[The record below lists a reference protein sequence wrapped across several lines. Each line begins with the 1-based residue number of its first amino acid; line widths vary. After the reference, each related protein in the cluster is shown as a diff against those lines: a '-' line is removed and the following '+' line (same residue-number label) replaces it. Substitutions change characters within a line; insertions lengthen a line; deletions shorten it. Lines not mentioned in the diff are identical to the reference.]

1 MSVTITKLSNSLGAV
16 VGGVDLSQPMS
27 DAVSEQITRA
37 WREHLLLVF
46 RDQHLDFKQYV
57 AFGRRFGE
65 LEQHLH
71 QASDYLHPEHPEI
84 YSITNKEMNGKP
96 SETRDIGREW
106 HTDKSYTVRP
116 LKATMLYCKQIPEAG
131 GDTMFTN
138 LYRAYETLSPALQA
152 MLDDVWA
159 VHDFS
164 KRLGN
169 LATYLD
175 TEKIA
180 ARRKSSPPVHHPVV
194 RVHPDT
200 GRKALYVSK
209 AVTTRFRGMTPA
221 ESEGLLSYLFEH
233 SVRPEL
239 TLRHRWHVNDV
250 GIWDNR
256 CTLHLALK
264 DFEHSSPRHMYRMAV
279 VGDTLGQVVQ

>member
-1 MSVTITKLSNSLGAV
+1 MSLTITKLSHALGAV
-16 VGGVDLSQPMS
+16 VSGVDLAQPMS
-27 DAVSEQITRA
+27 EVVFEKITQA

-46 RDQHLDFKQYV
+46 RDQQLDFKQYV
-57 AFGRRFGE
+57 AFGSRFGE
-65 LEQHLH
+65 LERHLH

-84 YSITNKEMNGKP
+84 YSITNREMNGKP
-96 SETRDIGREW
+96 SETRDVGREW

-116 LKATMLYCKQIPEAG
+116 LKATLLYCKQIPEAG

-138 LYRAYETLSPALQA
+138 LYYAYETLSPALQS
-152 MLDDVWA
+152 MLDELWA

-164 KRLGN
+164 KRLSN
-169 LATYLD
+169 VATYLD
-175 TEKIA
+175 PEKIA
-180 ARRKSSPPVHHPVV
+180 ARRKASPPVHHRVV
-194 RVHPDT
+194 RIHPET

-209 AVTTRFRGMTPA
+209 AVTTRFQGMTKA
-221 ESEGLLSYLFEH
+221 ESEGLLSHLFEH

-239 TLRHRWHVNDV
+239 TLRHRWQVNDV

-264 DFEHSSPRHMYRMAV
+264 DFEHTSARHMYRMAV
-279 VGDTLGQVVQ
+279 LGDTVGHVVQ

>member
-1 MSVTITKLSNSLGAV
+1 MSVTITKLSHSLGAV

-27 DAVSEQITRA
+27 DAVFEKVTQA
-37 WREHLLLVF
+37 WHEHLLLVF
-46 RDQHLDFKQYV
+46 RDQHLNSEQYV
-57 AFGRRFGE
+57 AFGTRFGE
-65 LEQHLH
+65 LERHLH
-71 QASDYLHPEHPEI
+71 QANDYLNPEHPEI
-84 YSITNKEMNGKP
+84 YSITNREMNGKP
-96 SETRDIGREW
+96 SETRDVGREW

-116 LKATMLYCKQIPEAG
+116 LKATMLYCKQIPESG

-138 LYRAYETLSPALQA
+138 LYRAYETLSPALQS
-152 MLDDVWA
+152 MLEDLWA

-175 TEKIA
+175 SEKIA
-180 ARRKSSPPVHHPVV
+180 ERRKSSPPVEHPVG
-194 RVHPDT
+194 RVHPET
-200 GRKALYVSK
+200 GRRALYVSK

-221 ESEGLLSYLFEH
+221 ESEGLLAYLFEH

-239 TLRHRWHVNDV
+239 TLRHRWQVNDV

-264 DFEHSSPRHMYRMAV
+264 DFDDASPRHMLRMAV
-279 VGDTLGQVVQ
+279 LGAVSGTIAQ